1 MPGMGRII
9 LPDHLHHEV
18 QRGQN
23 LQVVFAGEADFC
35 RYPDDVRELK
45 TIYCIQVYAYCLM
58 TNHCI
63 SALFAVRQ

>member
-45 TIYCIQVYAYCLM
+45 TIYGIQVYAYCLM